1 MTRNCPDPPRTSR
14 SRSRARAPPVP
25 RFVKTLR
32 DRDNDARWESARGLW
47 HGKQRD
53 STEEERK
60 EAEYQQTK
68 QFLDQL
74 PRKPIIDSPAY
85 WSGGTT
91 EREHRVRAPPTG
103 QTIPAALEEEEE
115 TVHLDYS
122 DMESCPSSTE
132 RVTDADR
139 EWAQQGPQSVM
150 PHRTAVAT
158 SPPRA
163 LMAQSDDDDDD
174 AQE

>member
-1 MTRNCPDPPRTSR
+1 MARNCPDLPRPSR
-14 SRSRARAPPVP
+14 SRSRARAPEPL
-25 RFVKTLR
+25 FMQTLR
-32 DRDNDARWESARGLW
+32 DHEHDTGWVSARGVW
-47 HGKQRD
+47 HNKQRD

-60 EAEYQQTK
+60 EAEHRQTK

-74 PRKPIIDSPAY
+74 PKTPIIDSPAY

-103 QTIPAALEEEEE
+103 QSIPAALEEEEE
-115 TVHLDYS
+115 TEHLDYS
-122 DMESCPSSTE
+122 DMESCPSSAG

-139 EWAQQGPQSVM
+139 ERAQQGPQSVM

-158 SPPRA
+158 SPPPA